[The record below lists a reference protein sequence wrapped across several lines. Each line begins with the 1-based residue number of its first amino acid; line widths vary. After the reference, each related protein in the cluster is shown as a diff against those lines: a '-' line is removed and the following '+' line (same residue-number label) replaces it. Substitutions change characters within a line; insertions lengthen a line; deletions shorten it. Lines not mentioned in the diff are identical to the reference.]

1 MPPPAATDIVRYRA
15 TTAEGRF
22 VLAWKFV
29 QDAPGSSGWRL
40 FGSPP
45 CLRISVSIAPSSWRR
60 TLFTE
65 TAPIF
70 QPSKTEAGK
79 VPLTLAVRSIFGP
92 LDPYSGYTHQRESP
106 ALPRFGDDPFN
117 PAPLRTRQGLYCNPR
132 RPIWRLRC
140 NLRPPPRARG
150 GDAALDA
157 PLQQRGASCA
167 YAWPRTF

>member
-60 TLFTE
+60 TRFTE

-70 QPSKTEAGK
+70 QPSKTEAGESSTTAGSPLHFRDPQICPQDTPAIWNVNQLK
-79 VPLTLAVRSIFGP
+79 VDRKS
-92 LDPYSGYTHQRESP
+92 
-106 ALPRFGDDPFN
+106 
-117 PAPLRTRQGLYCNPR
+117 TRLNSSHLG
-132 RPIWRLRC
+132 I
-140 NLRPPPRARG
+140 
-150 GDAALDA
+150 
-157 PLQQRGASCA
+157 S
-167 YAWPRTF
+167 YA